1 MTANWDSHQMLTGVG
16 SQPKLFIRIKRS
28 LTWNTN
34 AWTQLQRFR
43 LHWPS
48 MKPGRVSWFCICW
61 LVVFKCP
68 QMFLMNSHVEDHC
81 CKLSK
86 SWSPLSTPTP
96 WSSVG
101 SWDWSYCGFQG
112 SQDQKERLTG
122 GMKRWGEKFSASTKV
137 SCQNRENKAS
147 LKWQWLRLDQD
158 LVTLFRALFYSSLS
172 LACWASVA
180 EICHPPLISNQV
192 PP

>member
-61 LVVFKCP
+61 LVVFKC
-68 QMFLMNSHVEDHC
+68 
-81 CKLSK
+81 
-86 SWSPLSTPTP
+86 TPTP

-137 SCQNRENKAS
+137 SCQNRENRAS

>member
-1 MTANWDSHQMLTGVG
+1 MTANWDSHQMLTGSG
-16 SQPKLFIRIKRS
+16 PQPTLFIKIKRS

-34 AWTQLQRFR
+34 AWTQPQGFT

-48 MKPGRVSWFCICW
+48 VKPDRVSLFCICW

-68 QMFLMNSHVEDHC
+68 QMFLMNSHVKDHC

-86 SWSPLSTPTP
+86 SWSPSSTSTP

-112 SQDQKERLTG
+112 SQDQKQRLKG
-122 GMKRWGEKFSASTKV
+122 GMKSWGEKFSASTKV
-137 SCQNRENKAS
+137 SCQNRENRAS
-147 LKWQWLRLDQD
+147 LKWQRLLLDQA
-158 LVTLFRALFYSSLS
+158 LVSLFRALFYSSLVLGLLS
-172 LACWASVA
+172 SV
-180 EICHPPLISNQV
+180 
-192 PP
+192 

>member
-1 MTANWDSHQMLTGVG
+1 MV
-16 SQPKLFIRIKRS
+16 
-28 LTWNTN
+28 
-34 AWTQLQRFR
+34 
-43 LHWPS
+43 LHLLI
-48 MKPGRVSWFCICW
+48 GCIQVSF
-61 LVVFKCP
+61 
-68 QMFLMNSHVEDHC
+68 MFLINSHVKDHC

-137 SCQNRENKAS
+137 SCQNRENRVS
-147 LKWQWLRLDQD
+147 LKWQWLHLDQD

-192 PP
+192 PLRKFPSLTPSLCPLAIHRNLSLLYLELNLILYLRLSLLQ